1 MKSNALLTSSLG
13 IILLLSVA
21 GRIHAQTGI
30 FRRMAI
36 NLVEQV
42 AKKGG
47 REAAEEIARIGGER
61 AAEELLERAAKEG
74 GHQLAEKLARE
85 ATEHGAVILRG
96 AKESPARF
104 VKAFEELAP
113 NLRAGALQAVSR
125 EPELM
130 SGLVSQF
137 GREALEIGAKHPGV
151 GASLMKT
158 FGREGVEVVQKL
170 SRDEAIQMA
179 RLSSRLAS
187 VPAPQRSQLFK
198 TLAKAPGKVIDL
210 LEKNPKVL
218 MTAAG
223 LTAFLASKDQILG
236 SKPVIVDPD
245 GTVRPAPG
253 LAEKIAEMFKKPFS
267 AVIGVIGAAIAG
279 LAAIKLWASYRISRV
294 KVILAERQA
303 RAESRTPASR

>member
-1 MKSNALLTSSLG
+1 
-13 IILLLSVA
+13 
-21 GRIHAQTGI
+21 
-30 FRRMAI
+30 MAI
-36 NLVEQV
+36 DLVEQV

-74 GHQLAEKLARE
+74 GQELAEKLARE
-85 ATEHGAVILRG
+85 ATEHGVVILRG

-113 NLRAGALQAVSR
+113 NMRAGALQAVSR

-151 GASLMKT
+151 GSSLMKT

-179 RLSSRLAS
+179 RLSKEIAA
-187 VPAPQRSQLFK
+187 VPAVQRSQLFEL
-198 TLAKAPGKVIDL
+198 LAKAPGKVTDL

-236 SKPVIVDPD
+236 PKPVIVDPD
-245 GTVRPAPG
+245 GTIHPAPG
-253 LAEKIAEMFKKPFS
+253 LVEKVLEKFKQPLS
-267 AVIGVIGAAIAG
+267 AVIGVMGVAIAG
-279 LAAIKLWASYRISRV
+279 LAGIKLWATYRISRI
-294 KVILAERQA
+294 KVTSAARQF
-303 RAESRTPASR
+303 RAEGRNAVGR